1 MHSPAPTAT
10 AAQPAE
16 PRQYLT
22 FTLGGEMF
30 AVETLS
36 VKEIIEF
43 GQITTVPMMPPSIRG
58 VINLR
63 GAVVPV
69 IDLAARFGRERL
81 RSGRR
86 SCIVIVEVNGDAGT
100 QTLGV
105 MVDGVSE
112 VIDIAAADIE
122 PAPSFGA
129 RIRTDFIAG
138 MARREGR
145 FVILL
150 EVGRVFS
157 IDELAGIGALA
168 GAAEH

>member
-1 MHSPAPTAT
+1 MYA
-10 AAQPAE
+10 
-16 PRQYLT
+16 
-22 FTLGGEMF
+22 LGI
-30 AVETLS
+30 LNI
-36 VKEIIEF
+36 KEIIEF
-43 GQITTVPMMPPSIRG
+43 GSLTEVPMMPAFVRG

-69 IDLAARFGRERL
+69 IDLMARFGGK
-81 RSGRR
+81 SATVQRR
-86 SCIVIVEVNGDAGT
+86 TCLVIVEAPVDDGNQDIGI
-100 QTLGV
+100 
-105 MVDGVSE
+105 MVDAVSAVLE
-112 VIDIAAADIE
+112 IPGEEIE
-122 PAPSFGA
+122 PPPAFGA

>member
-1 MHSPAPTAT
+1 M
-10 AAQPAE
+10 
-16 PRQYLT
+16 
-22 FTLGGEMF
+22 
-30 AVETLS
+30 
-36 VKEIIEF
+36 
-43 GQITTVPMMPPSIRG
+43 
-58 VINLR
+58 
-63 GAVVPV
+63 
-69 IDLAARFGRERL
+69 
-81 RSGRR
+81 
-86 SCIVIVEVNGDAGT
+86 NGDAGT